1 MRAEYIKAKEL
12 VDKMKFQI
20 EWYELHGT
28 RAMAKQC
35 ALICVNEILEA
46 TKERIWSVSDNDD
59 TDAILESF
67 KYDEFYQD
75 VKDQLK

>member
-1 MRAEYIKAKEL
+1 MDAQKKAREL

-35 ALICVNEILEA
+35 ALICVKEILEA
-46 TKERIWSVSDNDD
+46 TKERIWSISEDD

-75 VKDQLK
+75 VKNKLE

>member
-1 MRAEYIKAKEL
+1 MDAQKKAREL

-35 ALICVNEILEA
+35 ALICVKEILEA
-46 TKERIWSVSDNDD
+46 TKERIWSISEDD
-59 TDAILESF
+59 TDAILEAF

-75 VKDQLK
+75 VKNKLE